1 MKVKRITRWDATRL
15 LMAPLNWAFSSSRC
29 IVCAK
34 RSVWGRLCPECQRY
48 LTRAAFDH
56 TGHRCRVCGK
66 RLHTGSGG
74 STCESCQKERI
85 LTRADRVFH
94 TLEYQGPLKTLLLDW
109 KERDERSLS
118 LPLAHV
124 AAASLEEHFEGEY
137 SLVPVPPRPSKLF
150 TRGWDQ
156 VEELSCILWRKY
168 GFAVQHLL
176 CRTSETEQKSLRKE
190 GRLET
195 IGKSYVPSRLLT
207 RLEKQGKVPHHVVL
221 MDDIYTTGA
230 TAQSCAAVLKDAGV
244 SVVDVYTLFAVP

>member
-1 MKVKRITRWDATRL
+1 
-15 LMAPLNWAFSSSRC
+15 MAALNWAFSSSRC
-29 IVCAK
+29 IVCSK
-34 RSVWGRLCPECQRY
+34 RSIWGRLCTECLRK
-48 LTRAAFDH
+48 LTRSAFDH

-66 RLHTGSGG
+66 RLHEGSEG
-74 STCESCQKERI
+74 STCENCQKERI
-85 LTRADRVFH
+85 LTYADKVFH
-94 TLEYQGPLKTLLLDW
+94 TLEYQTPLKTLLLDW

-118 LPLAHV
+118 LPLAEV
-124 AAASLEEHFEGEY
+124 AAVSLEEHFDGKY
-137 SLVPVPPRPSKLF
+137 CLVPVPPRPGKLF

-156 VEELSCILWRKY
+156 VEELAYILKRKY

-176 CRTSETEQKSLRKE
+176 CRTSETEQKSLGKE

-195 IGKSYVPSRLLT
+195 IGKGYVPSMLLK

-244 SVVDVYTLFAVP
+244 DVVDVFTLFAVP